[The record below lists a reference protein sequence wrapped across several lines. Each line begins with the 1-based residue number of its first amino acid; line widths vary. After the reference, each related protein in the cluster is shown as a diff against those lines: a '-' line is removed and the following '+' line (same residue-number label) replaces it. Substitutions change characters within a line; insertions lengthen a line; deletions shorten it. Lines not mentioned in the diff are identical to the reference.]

1 MFGKQR
7 LPADTSHSAELAMH
21 CNNVPTT
28 IQLLQCTSADVSTC
42 EKQVY
47 KYTIM
52 WLERLGCREKPLE
65 RSPAGADQTNDN
77 LNFAQAV
84 LGVRHPAGKSSS
96 TMFDASMLNFK
107 KNSEWKILNSKL
119 MFDATIS
126 NSFWVIG
133 DFVYL
138 IFGINDELVLID
150 EIFGTSDDTLC
161 RMYLLF
167 RMMYLVL
174 WLII

>member
-7 LPADTSHSAELAMH
+7 LPADTSHSAQLAMH

-28 IQLLQCTSADVSTC
+28 IQLLRCTSADVSTC

-52 WLERLGCREKPLE
+52 WLERLGCMEKPLE

-77 LNFAQAV
+77 SNFAKAV

-96 TMFDASMLNFK
+96 TVFDASKLNK
-107 KNSEWKILNSKL
+107 KKTASGK
-119 MFDATIS
+119 
-126 NSFWVIG
+126 
-133 DFVYL
+133 Y
-138 IFGINDELVLID
+138 
-150 EIFGTSDDTLC
+150 
-161 RMYLLF
+161 
-167 RMMYLVL
+167 
-174 WLII
+174 

>member
-1 MFGKQR
+1 
-7 LPADTSHSAELAMH
+7 
-21 CNNVPTT
+21 
-28 IQLLQCTSADVSTC
+28 
-42 EKQVY
+42 
-47 KYTIM
+47 
-52 WLERLGCREKPLE
+52 
-65 RSPAGADQTNDN
+65 
-77 LNFAQAV
+77 
-84 LGVRHPAGKSSS
+84 
-96 TMFDASMLNFK
+96 
-107 KNSEWKILNSKL
+107 

-126 NSFWVIG
+126 NSFWVIS

-174 WLII
+174 WLIIW